1 MTQNGFLGKKVLLK
15 RWSYLL
21 WIVRDFFGHREA
33 PTDVKIVFGLRYT
46 FSKIARVLVQSWSIL
61 LRLWRDT
68 LSCL

>member
-33 PTDVKIVFGLRYT
+33 PTEVKMQL
-46 FSKIARVLVQSWSIL
+46 SRVEYISYFKLKKFAKW
-61 LRLWRDT
+61 WAK
-68 LSCL
+68 